1 METVAVGCSLRKKI
15 ASSATDRVWNQNF
28 IIVQQFETE
37 TNYWI
42 HESRGIKWVMRVR
55 ESS

>member
-42 HESRGIKWVMRVR
+42 HESRGIKWVMRGR